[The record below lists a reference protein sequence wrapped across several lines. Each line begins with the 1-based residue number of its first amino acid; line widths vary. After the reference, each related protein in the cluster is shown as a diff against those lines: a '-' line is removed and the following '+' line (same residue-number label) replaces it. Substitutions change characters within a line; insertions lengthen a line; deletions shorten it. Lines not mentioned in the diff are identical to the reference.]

1 MQKIGVFKIR
11 GVCNKL
17 LTLDPEVKSVC
28 THSSGN
34 HGMALSYMAKQL
46 GLKAYVVIP
55 ENSP

>member
-34 HGMALSYMAKQL
+34 HGMALSYMAK
-46 GLKAYVVIP
+46 
-55 ENSP
+55 